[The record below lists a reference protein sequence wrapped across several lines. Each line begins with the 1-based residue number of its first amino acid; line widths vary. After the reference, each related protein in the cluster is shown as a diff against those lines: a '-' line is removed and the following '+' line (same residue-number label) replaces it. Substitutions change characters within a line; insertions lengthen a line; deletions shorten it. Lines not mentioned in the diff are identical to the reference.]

1 MRKPIAFL
9 LLTAMLAS
17 LAACG
22 GDAPASSDT
31 TAADTASTAPET
43 RYPDDLPE
51 DLDLGGETVT
61 FLYREEKLNEFF
73 VEEATGDVVDDA
85 LYNSHRAVEER
96 LNVNIETIAREG
108 HLNPA
113 RGEYMTHV
121 STTAMAGDDLYDWV
135 DLMIGNSPVKMA
147 EGIFLDLAANKYM
160 DVSKPWYLDG
170 MMELGIGDKLY
181 FVSGDASLGYLK
193 CAFCIYFN
201 ANLAED
207 FKLGSIY
214 DIVDEGKWTMDKL
227 IELST
232 LASQD
237 VNGDGNYDENDKLG
251 LVVHDNNHPW
261 GFISALE
268 MNMYDKDAATLT
280 FGAERD
286 AEVVGKMYDLFFAT
300 DGSWYPD
307 ISNGNASQLEQYNK
321 ITSKFTSGDVLFM
334 TAELDDAVMQFRDM
348 KDNYGILPYPKL
360 DDAQKDYHAGSRST
374 HNAFSLLITTG
385 NADAAG
391 AVMEALAASNHATVM
406 PAYFET
412 ALKVKYT
419 RDDDSARMFDLIR
432 ENLTHNFGYI
442 YSNAIG
448 TPTVMIQSSF
458 KNENSIASNVASN
471 KDALNTALANYLKAL
486 EDSGL

>member
-1 MRKPIAFL
+1 
-9 LLTAMLAS
+9 
-17 LAACG
+17 
-22 GDAPASSDT
+22 
-31 TAADTASTAPET
+31 
-43 RYPDDLPE
+43 
-51 DLDLGGETVT
+51 
-61 FLYREEKLNEFF
+61 
-73 VEEATGDVVDDA
+73 
-85 LYNSHRAVEER
+85 
-96 LNVNIETIAREG
+96 
-108 HLNPA
+108 
-113 RGEYMTHV
+113 
-121 STTAMAGDDLYDWV
+121 
-135 DLMIGNSPVKMA
+135 
-147 EGIFLDLAANKYM
+147 
-160 DVSKPWYLDG
+160 
-170 MMELGIGDKLY
+170 
-181 FVSGDASLGYLK
+181 
-193 CAFCIYFN
+193 
-201 ANLAED
+201 
-207 FKLGSIY
+207 
-214 DIVDEGKWTMDKL
+214 
-227 IELST
+227 
-232 LASQD
+232 
-237 VNGDGNYDENDKLG
+237 
-251 LVVHDNNHPW
+251 
-261 GFISALE
+261 
-268 MNMYDKDAATLT
+268 MYDKDAAALT

-307 ISNGNASQLEQYNK
+307 ISHGNASQLEQYNK